1 MKMTVINDEMSGV
14 HAQNSD
20 DVESVD
26 GWMQGWAGM
35 SKKDQEGPRNAGRRL
50 PGGQQV
56 GSGWPV
62 SDQWVTSK
70 SSISAR

>member
-35 SKKDQEGPRNAGRRL
+35 SKKDREGPGRTKKCRAAL
-50 PGGQQV
+50 ARWPT
-56 GSGWPV
+56 SG
-62 SDQWVTSK
+62 
-70 SSISAR
+70 